1 MLQGQHLA
9 FLASPSD
16 EATENFN
23 VALFL
28 ASINTAFEASYVHP
42 GNAGNGV
49 RREKFDNECKN
60 IQNSRHTN
68 NVTFVQP
75 VTLSHK
81 IANEAEGGGE
91 MERGE
96 LGRH

>member
-9 FLASPSD
+9 FLAPTTD

-23 VALFL
+23 VTLFL
-28 ASINTAFEASYVHP
+28 AAINTAFEASNAHP
-42 GNAGNGV
+42 CDAYNGV
-49 RREKFDNECKN
+49 RREKFDDECEN

-75 VTLSHK
+75 VALEYK
-81 IANEAEGGGE
+81 IANEAEGVGE
-91 MERGE
+91 MEREE
-96 LGRH
+96 LGSD